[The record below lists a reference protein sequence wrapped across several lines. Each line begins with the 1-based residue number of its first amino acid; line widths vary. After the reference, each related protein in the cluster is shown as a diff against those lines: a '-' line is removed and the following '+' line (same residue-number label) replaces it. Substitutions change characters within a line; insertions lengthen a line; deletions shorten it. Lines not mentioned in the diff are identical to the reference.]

1 MSVQRT
7 VEIQCPSCGA
17 QQQVQLYEVINVQ
30 QDPALKEALMH
41 NQLNRVVCESCDLDY
56 RVDLP
61 LLYTDAAHE
70 MMIHWVPESAQ
81 VSREQILEEFDEAI
95 ERMNGEAGEE
105 FTLPSVRLVMSRV
118 ELVELIY
125 MLEEGIN
132 QRVIEYI
139 KYSMYTRNSEK
150 LNPETQRL
158 LLNVEDSTDEELCFV
173 AQEVETQQL
182 GEMLRYGKAA
192 YHSLLELYEEDP
204 DEFMELFPGP
214 CISARDVLL
223 DD

>member
-1 MSVQRT
+1 MSIQRT

-30 QDPALKEALMH
+30 QEPALKEALMH
-41 NQLNRVVCESCDLDY
+41 NQLNRVVCESCDLDF

-61 LLYTDAAHE
+61 LLYTDATQE

-95 ERMNGEAGEE
+95 ERMNAEASEE
-105 FTLPSVRLVMSRV
+105 LALPSVRLVMSRV

-150 LNPETQRL
+150 LNPHTQRL

-173 AQEVETQQL
+173 VQEVETQQL
-182 GEMLRYGKAA
+182 GEILRYGKAA
-192 YHSLLELYEEDP
+192 YHSLLELHEEDP

-223 DD
+223 EE